1 MKETLKILRE
11 KNRYSQNL
19 ISSLLGI
26 SRQMYIKYESG
37 EVEPPVHVV
46 KALARLHDV
55 PYEVI
60 IDNVLKPVETK
71 ADEKKSITYD
81 KTPSE
86 QKSLSVAEPAP
97 AYGSTLTPPVVYESS
112 TLTDDKN
119 MYYDTI
125 LQMIE
130 KLSFGERLHLMSK
143 LAQNVEKDAPEDVQK
158 KERRFGFGI
167 LKDKIWMADDFDE
180 TPPGFEDYM

>member
-19 ISSLLGI
+19 IASLLGI

-46 KALARLHDV
+46 KALSRLHDV

-60 IDNVLKPVETK
+60 IDNVLKPAETK
-71 ADEKKSITYD
+71 ANEKKSVTYD
-81 KTPSE
+81 KTSAK
-86 QKSLSVAEPAP
+86 QQSLSVAESTP
-97 AYGSTLTPPVVYESS
+97 AYGSTLAPPIVCESS
-112 TLTDDKN
+112 ALTDDKN

-143 LAQNVEKDAPEDVQK
+143 LAQNVEKDAPVEKVNKQ
-158 KERRFGFGI
+158 ERVFGL
-167 LKDKIWMADDFDE
+167 LKGKIWIADDFDE
-180 TPPGFEDYM
+180 TPPGFEDYK

>member
-60 IDNVLKPVETK
+60 IDNVLKPVE
-71 ADEKKSITYD
+71 
-81 KTPSE
+81 
-86 QKSLSVAEPAP
+86 QNSLSVAEPTP
-97 AYGSTLTPPVVYESS
+97 AYGSTLAPPVVYESS
-112 TLTDDKN
+112 ALTDDKT